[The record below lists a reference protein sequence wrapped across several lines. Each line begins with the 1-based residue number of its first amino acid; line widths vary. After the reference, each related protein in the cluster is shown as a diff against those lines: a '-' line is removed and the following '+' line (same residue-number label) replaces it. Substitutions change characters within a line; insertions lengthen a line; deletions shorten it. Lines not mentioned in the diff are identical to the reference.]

1 MNIESK
7 YKNRNRLHYK
17 NSNNNMPYNIFL
29 VKHLW
34 NRQNLFNDLMAVVLT
49 YYIII

>member
-17 NSNNNMPYNIFL
+17 NSNNNMPYNII
-29 VKHLW
+29 VKHLSY
-34 NRQNLFNDLMAVVLT
+34 RQNLFNDLMAVVLT